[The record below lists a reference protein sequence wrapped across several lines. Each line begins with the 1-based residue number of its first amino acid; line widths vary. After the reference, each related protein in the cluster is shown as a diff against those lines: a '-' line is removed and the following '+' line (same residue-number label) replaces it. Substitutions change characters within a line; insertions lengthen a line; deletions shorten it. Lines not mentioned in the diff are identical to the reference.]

1 MPDPSPSA
9 IIKPEVR
16 QASAYSLGHFEA
28 DVKLDQNENPYEIA
42 SELKEKIVRRIL
54 ERDWARYP
62 EFVPE
67 ETIRRLAAFAGWR
80 EDGILVGNG
89 SNELIYVTLIATAG
103 PGRRVAIPQ
112 PTFAVYKLMAS
123 ILGASVEEVLL
134 NPEDLSFD
142 VDAVAAAAAG
152 ADVVVLCS
160 PNSPTGS
167 ALTVDQVRQ
176 ILDAARGL
184 VVVDEAYHE
193 FSGQTSISLM
203 DQYDRLV
210 LLRTFSKA
218 RALAGLRFGYLLG
231 NPAVVSELRKAQLPY
246 SVNIFTLAAAEVLM
260 EESSASVTDS
270 VSRLVEERDR
280 LARELAKRS
289 GVEVFPSQANFLLFR
304 TPYPARSL
312 FDSLYGS
319 GVLVRDVSRYP
330 LLERALRVS
339 VGTPE
344 ENGRFLSALDAA
356 LEISKEVSQ

>member
-16 QASAYSLGHFEA
+16 RARAYSLSHFEA

-42 SELKEKIVRRIL
+42 RGLKEKIVQRIL
-54 ERDWARYP
+54 ERDWGRYP

-67 ETIRRLAAFAGWR
+67 ETIRRVAAFAGWR

-89 SNELIYVTLIATAG
+89 SNELIYVTLIATLG
-103 PGRRVAIPQ
+103 PGRQVAIPQ

-134 NPEDLSFD
+134 DPGDLSFD
-142 VDAVAAAAAG
+142 VDAIASAAEA
-152 ADVVVLCS
+152 ADVVILCS

-167 ALTVDQVRQ
+167 GLRVDEVRR
-176 ILDAARGL
+176 ILDAARGI

-193 FSGQTSISLM
+193 FSGRTLISLM
-203 DQYDRLV
+203 ERYDRLV

-218 RALAGLRFGYLLG
+218 KALAGLRFGYLLAS
-231 NPAVVSELRKAQLPY
+231 PALVSELRKAQLPY

-260 EESSASVTDS
+260 EDWSDDS
-270 VSRLVEERDR
+270 VRVLVKERER
-280 LARELAKRS
+280 LAGELGRRS
-289 GVEVFPSQANFLLFR
+289 GVEVFPSEANFLLFR
-304 TPYPARSL
+304 TPYPARGV
-312 FDSLYGS
+312 FDALYGA
-319 GVLVRDVSRYP
+319 GVLVRDVSGYP

-344 ENGRFLSALDAA
+344 ENDRFLSALDAA